1 MRLILTTRAI
11 RAFADGLILVILP
24 WHLERL
30 GFSVF
35 EIGVWITLTLL
46 GSAAF
51 TLATGLYAS
60 RAGSVILLQVFAVIM
75 ALTGLAMAGLSGFW
89 PLALI
94 GFLGTL
100 NPSGGDVTAFMP
112 LEHVLLTKAGPED
125 QRTKRFGLYSLIGSL
140 AGAAGSG
147 SAALIG
153 PIAQGAM
160 ISTDEVLRLCF
171 GFYGLVALI
180 ALCLYRLIPQDKT
193 LRGPA
198 PVIPRNISRPILI
211 LSALFSLDS
220 FAGGFLIQSFILIW
234 LHQTF
239 GVSTATLGPLFMGLG
254 ILGALSQPLAARLSG
269 WIGLVNTMAY
279 THIPAGLC
287 AMALPFAPDLN
298 WAIGLLVIRAAFQQM
313 DVPARASF
321 VMAIAGPDH
330 GAAAA
335 GLTNV
340 PRSLASAAAPILVG
354 WMMTALPPAL
364 PFAIGGALKVAYDIC
379 LLILFRRTHAQHR

>member
-1 MRLILTTRAI
+1 
-11 RAFADGLILVILP
+11 
-24 WHLERL
+24 
-30 GFSVF
+30 
-35 EIGVWITLTLL
+35 
-46 GSAAF
+46 
-51 TLATGLYAS
+51 
-60 RAGSVILLQVFAVIM
+60 M
-75 ALTGLAMAGLSGFW
+75 ALTGLGMAGLSGFW

-125 QRTKRFGLYSLIGSL
+125 QRTKRFGIYSLIGGL

-147 SAALIG
+147 SAALID
-153 PIAQGAM
+153 PLTHWAM
-160 ISTDEVLRLCF
+160 ISIDEALRLCF
-171 GFYGLVALI
+171 DFYGLVAVA
-180 ALCLYRLIPQDKT
+180 ALCLYRLMPKEAA
-193 LRGPA
+193 LRGPR
-198 PVIPRNISRPILI
+198 PKIPRNISRPILI

-220 FAGGFLIQSFILIW
+220 LAGGFLIQSFILIW

-239 GVSTATLGPLFMGLG
+239 GVSNAELGPLFMGLG
-254 ILGALSQPLAARLSG
+254 ILGALSQPIAARLSR

-287 AMALPFAPDLN
+287 AMALPLAPDLK
-298 WAIGLLVIRAAFQQM
+298 WAISLLVIRAAFQQM
-313 DVPARASF
+313 DVPVRASF

-340 PRSLASAAAPILVG
+340 PRSLATAAAPILVG
-354 WMMTALPPAL
+354 WMMTTLPPAL
-364 PFAIGGALKVAYDIC
+364 PFAIGGALKVIYDLC